1 MVCINLAT
9 WHFQL
14 TAGSWKFFHSE
25 YCNTLVL
32 RSRLILNDKIFSIGI
47 GIVIEFSKLRYWY
60 WYLYWFSKSGVLVL
74 KSVSISEIWNIEI
87 DIGIETWFFR
97 IKYWY
102 WLIRAGIAHLCFK
115 PYSLV
120 KQASR
125 IPYLYVEFDFYLK
138 CVRICK
144 WIRSCFIS
152 EHESNDDTLKLC
164 GILVKLDLLSPLKPI
179 YFLACRHMGTLRIV
193 PRYGM
198 AYILLHTTQR
208 TYYQ

>member
-74 KSVSISEIWNIEI
+74 KSVSISEIWNIDI

-102 WLIRAGIAHLCFK
+102 WLIRAGIAHLWLWLK
-115 PYSLV
+115 IRKHYST
-120 KQASR
+120 
-125 IPYLYVEFDFYLK
+125 ED
-138 CVRICK
+138 
-144 WIRSCFIS
+144 
-152 EHESNDDTLKLC
+152 
-164 GILVKLDLLSPLKPI
+164 
-179 YFLACRHMGTLRIV
+179 
-193 PRYGM
+193 
-198 AYILLHTTQR
+198 
-208 TYYQ
+208 TYYISVLHSTWLKWAIFKRFLYF

>member
-1 MVCINLAT
+1 MVSTNLAT

-74 KSVSISEIWNIEI
+74 KSVSISEIWNIDI

-102 WLIRAGIAHLCFK
+102 WLIRAGIAHLCPTGFIK
-115 PYSLV
+115 KALKIRKVNSTACASN
-120 KQASR
+120 KNKTFHQQA
-125 IPYLYVEFDFYLK
+125 
-138 CVRICK
+138 
-144 WIRSCFIS
+144 FITT
-152 EHESNDDTLKLC
+152 HR
-164 GILVKLDLLSPLKPI
+164 LSSGL
-179 YFLACRHMGTLRIV
+179 
-193 PRYGM
+193 
-198 AYILLHTTQR
+198 
-208 TYYQ
+208 

>member
-1 MVCINLAT
+1 MNLLVILSTPNCLVCINLAT

-102 WLIRAGIAHLCFK
+102 WLIRAGIAHLWAFTFT
-115 PYSLV
+115 
-120 KQASR
+120 KQ
-125 IPYLYVEFDFYLK
+125 
-138 CVRICK
+138 
-144 WIRSCFIS
+144 
-152 EHESNDDTLKLC
+152 
-164 GILVKLDLLSPLKPI
+164 GKLDWRCLMDYWVGAKNS
-179 YFLACRHMGTLRIV
+179 
-193 PRYGM
+193 
-198 AYILLHTTQR
+198 
-208 TYYQ
+208 

>member
-102 WLIRAGIAHLCFK
+102 WLIRAGIAHLCPMVSQRCPKIQTF
-115 PYSLV
+115 
-120 KQASR
+120 
-125 IPYLYVEFDFYLK
+125 LK
-138 CVRICK
+138 ITNAREV
-144 WIRSCFIS
+144 
-152 EHESNDDTLKLC
+152 LA
-164 GILVKLDLLSPLKPI
+164 GIGPKTI
-179 YFLACRHMGTLRIV
+179 
-193 PRYGM
+193 
-198 AYILLHTTQR
+198 
-208 TYYQ
+208 